1 MTIKP
6 LRENI
11 LVKVVEEKSEL
22 LSTSPKIKNIG
33 EVIEVGSDV
42 ETIEKGDNVYFK
54 ADDVHMVEDHL
65 FIVDE
70 YDVLAIKAKK

>member
-11 LVKVVEEKSEL
+11 LVKVVEEENKSGL
-22 LSTSPKIKNIG
+22 LSTSSKVKNVG

-42 ETIEKGDNVYFK
+42 ETIKKGDNVYFK

-65 FIVDE
+65 FVVDE
-70 YDVLAIKAKK
+70 YDVLAIKE